1 MSRSKPT
8 VIQVLLS
15 LIGMLLI
22 AAVIIFG
29 AIYAIHY
36 LNDAKLEE
44 SVAKPEYLM
53 NSDEL
58 AEKAELEASAAA
70 ESARAEAEARAE
82 ASGPVVYD
90 FLPHA
95 VESTEPSIYIASTAI
110 YVDDEEVE
118 SYQMKPVINMTDWE
132 SYNQT
137 DGIVTF
143 RGNNF
148 RNSPVVGN
156 VSMTEPAFDEE
167 KCWNSPTTFMETPD
181 GSYWSGNGWTGQPL
195 MRKWT
200 EQEKS
205 AMSNMYDSAKVK
217 TDLVEVI
224 YASLDGYVYFLDL
237 ETGEAT
243 RDPLFIGYT
252 FKGAG
257 SLDPRGYPIL
267 YVGSGYESGD
277 DGNSYIFIIS
287 LLDGSI
293 LYRYNGWDYDYEP
306 RDVPYFDGSPLVCAE
321 TDQLIYP
328 GENGIIYFF
337 QLHTEY
343 DPEAGTVSVNPDT
356 PVRWT
361 YRTVR
366 DMWLGM
372 EDSCVIYHHYL
383 FVTDNGGT
391 LFCLDLENLQLV
403 WAQDTLDDTNCTLV
417 LEIEEDGKAY
427 LYNSTSFHSGWRAQ
441 EWESAVVPIWKFD
454 AETGEIIW
462 QTDYDCYTVSQLSG
476 GVLGTIAIGKDSLS
490 DYIYV
495 PVSRYPETE
504 LGVLA
509 ALRKDTGEVVWEYQT
524 DYIWTSPVCVYDE
537 AGRGYVLCANSVGT
551 LALLDGLTGEVLD
564 TIDLGSNVEASP
576 AVYENYLVV
585 GTRGMQI
592 WGVTFK

>member
-8 VIQVLLS
+8 VAQVLLS
-15 LIGMLLI
+15 LIGMLMI

-29 AIYAIHY
+29 AVYAIHY
-36 LNDAKLEE
+36 LKDADLEE
-44 SVAKPEYLM
+44 SVTKPEYLM
-53 NSDEL
+53 NSEEI
-58 AEKAELEASAAA
+58 AEKEA
-70 ESARAEAEARAE
+70 REAEESSKEESIPE
-82 ASGPVVYD
+82 APAPVVYD
-90 FLPHA
+90 FNPHA
-95 VESTEPSIYIASTAI
+95 VESTEPSIYIASTKI
-110 YVDDEEVE
+110 YVDSVEVE
-118 SYQMKPVINMTDWE
+118 SYQMDPVISMTDWE

-148 RNSPVVGN
+148 RNGPVVGT
-156 VSMTEPAFDEE
+156 VDMPAHQFDDE
-167 KCWNSPTTFMETPD
+167 KCWSSPTTYMETPD

-195 MRKWT
+195 MRRWT
-200 EQEKS
+200 DQEKADMTS
-205 AMSNMYDSAKVK
+205 MYSSAKNK
-217 TDLVEVI
+217 SGLVEVI

-237 ETGEAT
+237 DTGEAT

-267 YVGSGYESGD
+267 YVGSGYESGN
-277 DGNSYIFIIS
+277 DGKSYIFIIS
-287 LLDGSI
+287 LLDSSI
-293 LYRYNGWDYDYEP
+293 LYQFDGWDYDYEP

-328 GENGIIYFF
+328 GENGVIYFF

-343 DPEAGTVSVNPDT
+343 DPVAGTLSVSPDT
-356 PVRWT
+356 PVRWS

-391 LFCLDLENLQLV
+391 LFCLDLSNLQLV

-417 LEIEEDGKAY
+417 LEIEEDGKPY
-427 LYNSTSFHSGWRAQ
+427 LYTSTSFHSGWRAA
-441 EWESAVVPIWKFD
+441 EWETAVVPIWKFD

-476 GVLGTIAIGKDSLS
+476 GVLGTLAIGKDSLS

-495 PVSRYPETE
+495 PVSRYPERE
-504 LGVLA
+504 LGVLS
-509 ALRKDTGEVVWEYQT
+509 ALRKDTGEIAWEYET

-537 AGRGYVLCANSVGT
+537 SGRGYVLCGNSVGT

-564 TIDLGSNVEASP
+564 TFDLGTNIEASP
-576 AVYENYLVV
+576 AVYENRLVV
-585 GTRGMQI
+585 GTRGMLI

>member
-8 VIQVLLS
+8 VAQVLVS

-29 AIYAIHY
+29 AVYAIHI
-36 LNDAKLEE
+36 LKDTDLEE

-53 NSDEL
+53 DSEEI
-58 AEKAELEASAAA
+58 AEKEAREAEESAKA
-70 ESARAEAEARAE
+70 ESIPEETK
-82 ASGPVVYD
+82 PVVYD
-90 FLPHA
+90 FNPHA
-95 VESTEPSIYIASTAI
+95 VESTEPSIYIASTKI
-110 YVDDEEVE
+110 YVDSVEVE
-118 SYQMKPVINMTDWE
+118 SYQMDPVISMTDWE

-148 RNSPVVGN
+148 RNGPVVGT
-156 VSMTEPAFDEE
+156 VDMPTHQFDDEN
-167 KCWNSPTTFMETPD
+167 CWSSPTTYMETPD

-200 EQEKS
+200 DQEKAGMTS
-205 AMSNMYDSAKVK
+205 MYSSAKNK
-217 TDLVEVI
+217 SGLVEVI

-237 ETGEAT
+237 DTGEAT

-267 YVGSGYESGD
+267 YVGSGYESGN
-277 DGNSYIFIIS
+277 DGKSYIFIIS
-287 LLDGSI
+287 LLDSSI
-293 LYRYNGWDYDYEP
+293 LYQFDGWDYDYEP
-306 RDVPYFDGSPLVCAE
+306 RDVPYFDGSPLISAE

-328 GENGIIYFF
+328 GENGVIYFF

-343 DPEAGTVSVNPDT
+343 DPAAGTLSVNPDT
-356 PVRWT
+356 PVRWS

-391 LFCLDLENLQLV
+391 LFCLDLSNLQLV
-403 WAQDTLDDTNCTLV
+403 WSQDTLDDTNCTLV
-417 LEIEEDGKAY
+417 LEIEKDGKPY
-427 LYNSTSFHSGWRAQ
+427 LYTSTSFHSGWRAA
-441 EWESAVVPIWKFD
+441 EWETAVVPIWKFD

-476 GVLGTIAIGKDSLS
+476 GVLGTLSIGKNSLS

-495 PVSRYPETE
+495 PVSRYPEKE
-504 LGVLA
+504 LGVLS
-509 ALRKDTGEVVWEYQT
+509 ALRKDTGEIAWEYET
-524 DYIWTSPVCVYDE
+524 DYIWSSPVCVYDE
-537 AGRGYVLCANSVGT
+537 DGRGYVLCANSVGT

-564 TIDLGSNVEASP
+564 TFDLGTNTEASP
-576 AVYENYLVV
+576 AVYENRLVV
-585 GTRGMQI
+585 GTRGMLI

>member
-1 MSRSKPT
+1 M
-8 VIQVLLS
+8 
-15 LIGMLLI
+15 
-22 AAVIIFG
+22 
-29 AIYAIHY
+29 
-36 LNDAKLEE
+36 
-44 SVAKPEYLM
+44 PE
-53 NSDEL
+53 
-58 AEKAELEASAAA
+58 APA
-70 ESARAEAEARAE
+70 
-82 ASGPVVYD
+82 PVVYD
-90 FLPHA
+90 FNPHA
-95 VESTEPSIYIASTAI
+95 VESTEPSIYIASTKI
-110 YVDDEEVE
+110 YVDSVEVE
-118 SYQMKPVINMTDWE
+118 SYQMDPVISMTDWE

-148 RNSPVVGN
+148 RNGPVVGT
-156 VSMTEPAFDEE
+156 VDMPAHQFDDE
-167 KCWNSPTTFMETPD
+167 KCWSSPTTYMETPD

-195 MRKWT
+195 MRRWT
-200 EQEKS
+200 DQEKAGMTS
-205 AMSNMYDSAKVK
+205 MYSSAKNK
-217 TDLVEVI
+217 SGLVEVI

-237 ETGEAT
+237 DTGEAT

-267 YVGSGYESGD
+267 YVGSGYESGN
-277 DGNSYIFIIS
+277 DGKSYIFIIS
-287 LLDGSI
+287 LLDSSI
-293 LYRYNGWDYDYEP
+293 LYQFDGWDYDYEP

-328 GENGIIYFF
+328 GENGVIYFF

-343 DPEAGTVSVNPDT
+343 DPVAGTLSVSPDT
-356 PVRWT
+356 PVRWS

-391 LFCLDLENLQLV
+391 LFCLDLSNLQLV

-417 LEIEEDGKAY
+417 LEIEEDGKPY
-427 LYNSTSFHSGWRAQ
+427 LYTSTSFHSGWRAA
-441 EWESAVVPIWKFD
+441 EWETAVVPIWKFD

-476 GVLGTIAIGKDSLS
+476 GVLGTLAIGKDSLS

-495 PVSRYPETE
+495 PVSRYPERE
-504 LGVLA
+504 LGVLS
-509 ALRKDTGEVVWEYQT
+509 ALRKDTGEIAWEYET

-537 AGRGYVLCANSVGT
+537 SGRGYVLCGNSVGT

-564 TIDLGSNVEASP
+564 TFDLGTNIEASP
-576 AVYENYLVV
+576 AVYENRLVV
-585 GTRGMQI
+585 GTRGMLI

>member
-1 MSRSKPT
+1 MSRSKPSAA
-8 VIQVLLS
+8 QVLLS

-22 AAVIIFG
+22 AAVIICG
-29 AIYAIHY
+29 AVYAIHY
-36 LNDAKLEE
+36 LKDADLEE
-44 SVAKPEYLM
+44 SVTKPEYLM
-53 NSDEL
+53 NSEEI
-58 AEKAELEASAAA
+58 AEKEA
-70 ESARAEAEARAE
+70 REAEESSKEESIPE
-82 ASGPVVYD
+82 APSPVVYD
-90 FLPHA
+90 FNPHA
-95 VESTEPSIYIASTAI
+95 VESTEPSIYIASTKI
-110 YVDDEEVE
+110 YVDSVEVE
-118 SYQMKPVINMTDWE
+118 SYQMDPVISMTDWE

-148 RNSPVVGN
+148 RNGPVVGT
-156 VSMTEPAFDEE
+156 VDMPAHQFDDE
-167 KCWNSPTTFMETPD
+167 KCWSSPTTYMETPD

-195 MRKWT
+195 MRRWT
-200 EQEKS
+200 DQEKAGMTS
-205 AMSNMYDSAKVK
+205 MYSSAKNK
-217 TDLVEVI
+217 SGLVEVI

-237 ETGEAT
+237 DTGEAT

-267 YVGSGYESGD
+267 YVGSGYESGN
-277 DGNSYIFIIS
+277 DGKSYIFIIS
-287 LLDGSI
+287 LLDSSI
-293 LYRYNGWDYDYEP
+293 LYQFDGWDYDYEP

-328 GENGIIYFF
+328 GENGVIYFF

-343 DPEAGTVSVNPDT
+343 DPVAGTLSVSPDT
-356 PVRWT
+356 PVRWS

-391 LFCLDLENLQLV
+391 LFCLDLSNLQLV

-417 LEIEEDGKAY
+417 LEIEEDGKPY
-427 LYNSTSFHSGWRAQ
+427 LYTSTSFHSGWRAA
-441 EWESAVVPIWKFD
+441 ECETAVVPIWKFD

-462 QTDYDCYTVSQLSG
+462 QVDYDCYTVSQLSG
-476 GVLGTIAIGKDSLS
+476 GVLGTLAIGKDSLS

-495 PVSRYPETE
+495 PVSRYPERE
-504 LGVLA
+504 LGVLS
-509 ALRKDTGEVVWEYQT
+509 ALRKDTGEIAWEYET

-537 AGRGYVLCANSVGT
+537 SGRGYVLCGNSVGT

-564 TIDLGSNVEASP
+564 TFDLGANIEASP
-576 AVYENYLVV
+576 AVYENRLVV
-585 GTRGMQI
+585 GTRGMLI

>member
-8 VIQVLLS
+8 VVQVLLS

-29 AIYAIHY
+29 AVYAIHY
-36 LNDAKLEE
+36 LKDADLEE
-44 SVAKPEYLM
+44 SVTKPEYLM
-53 NSDEL
+53 NSEEI
-58 AEKAELEASAAA
+58 AEKEA
-70 ESARAEAEARAE
+70 REAEESSKEESIPE
-82 ASGPVVYD
+82 APAPVVYD
-90 FLPHA
+90 FNPHA
-95 VESTEPSIYIASTAI
+95 VESTEPSIYIASTKI
-110 YVDDEEVE
+110 YVDSVEVE
-118 SYQMKPVINMTDWE
+118 SYQMDPVISMTDWE

-148 RNSPVVGN
+148 RNGPVVGT
-156 VSMTEPAFDEE
+156 VDMPAHQFDDE
-167 KCWNSPTTFMETPD
+167 KCWSSPTTYMETPD

-195 MRKWT
+195 MRRWT
-200 EQEKS
+200 DQEKADMTS
-205 AMSNMYDSAKVK
+205 MYSSAKNK
-217 TDLVEVI
+217 SGLVEVI

-237 ETGEAT
+237 DTGEAT

-267 YVGSGYESGD
+267 YVGSGYESGN
-277 DGNSYIFIIS
+277 DGKSYIFIIS
-287 LLDGSI
+287 LLDSSI
-293 LYRYNGWDYDYEP
+293 LYQFDGWDYDYEP

-328 GENGIIYFF
+328 GENGVIYFF

-343 DPEAGTVSVNPDT
+343 DPVAGTLSVSPDT
-356 PVRWT
+356 PVRWS

-391 LFCLDLENLQLV
+391 LFCLDLSNLQLV

-417 LEIEEDGKAY
+417 LEIEEDGKPY
-427 LYNSTSFHSGWRAQ
+427 LYTSTSFHSGWRAA
-441 EWESAVVPIWKFD
+441 EWETAVVPIWKFD

-476 GVLGTIAIGKDSLS
+476 GVLGTLAIGKDSLS

-495 PVSRYPETE
+495 PVSRYPERE
-504 LGVLA
+504 LGVLS
-509 ALRKDTGEVVWEYQT
+509 ALRKDTGEIAWEYET

-537 AGRGYVLCANSVGT
+537 SGRGYVLCGNSVGT

-564 TIDLGSNVEASP
+564 TFDLGTNIEASP
-576 AVYENYLVV
+576 AVYENRPVV
-585 GTRGMQI
+585 GTRGMLI